1 MGKSHRVVKG
11 MRLFYLSSKYRSSGT
26 VNDFVVPLTHTLSVA
41 AGGRFRIDQ
50 LRLGVAFMLV
60 NASNSTI
67 KFYDGP
73 NLRTATLEQGQ
84 YDSQSLA
91 TTLAFVIN
99 ATDGM
104 QGHVTAVY
112 NTVSACTILTYTPP
126 SSHPSWAFSVV
137 ADPETFSIV
146 LGGYTTVT
154 KGNNTV
160 LTFRFISTQPYDV
173 VFLCSQKLGS
183 SSIQGPRGNS
193 DTLMQIVIGGAFG
206 SVQEAS
212 MPRDVWISCSGIVT
226 HSLDFQ
232 LEDANGAK
240 VDNLGGEISFLLTVD
255 DNND

>member
-1 MGKSHRVVKG
+1 
-11 MRLFYLSSKYRSSGT
+11 
-26 VNDFVVPLTHTLSVA
+26 
-41 AGGRFRIDQ
+41 
-50 LRLGVAFMLV
+50 MLV

-99 ATDGM
+99 STAGM
-104 QGHVTAVY
+104 QGHVTAAY
-112 NTVSACTILTYTPP
+112 NIVSACTVLTYTPP
-126 SSHPSWAFSVV
+126 SANRSWTFSIVS
-137 ADPETFSIV
+137 DPETFSSV
-146 LGGYTTVT
+146 LGGYTTAIS
-154 KGNNTV
+154 GNNTV

-173 VFLCSQKLGS
+173 VFLCSSKLGS
-183 SSIQGPRGNS
+183 SSVQGPRGNS
-193 DTLMQIVIGGAFG
+193 DTLMQIVIGTSFG
-206 SVQEAS
+206 GVQEAS
-212 MPRDVWISCSGIVT
+212 MPRGIWISCSGICT

-232 LEDANGAK
+232 LEDANGNK